1 MEQEIIK
8 IFETVVEETCG
19 EKHNYNI
26 DTKLDIE
33 NGVDSLALMNIFI
46 KIEHVYGI
54 NIDEHIEEVAK
65 AKTIGDIVELV
76 RRFT

>member
-8 IFETVVEETCG
+8 IFETVAEETCG

-33 NGVDSLALMNIFI
+33 SGIDSLALMNILI
-46 KIEHVYGI
+46 KIEHMYGI